1 MRAEAALA
9 RAALTGLVAAAVAGG
24 PARGAEVAVAVAGR
38 PARGV
43 EVAPDGARDRAV
55 STLSVREAVLAQQA
69 DGARAEVRWRLGAL
83 YRLVVAGQALPAATR
98 ARALDAGTRLLAR
111 ELAEA
116 RSLGGERDQ
125 LRAQR
130 ATVAAVAGREEGI
143 GVAPLFALPVPGLVL
158 APFGVAPDRDTGA
171 LVPRAGLRLAAG
183 RLAPVRAPAA
193 GRVVLVASEPE
204 GRAVMLD
211 HGAGWM
217 TIVGGLAAVGVA
229 EGDGVAARQCLGA
242 AAPGA
247 GVTFEV
253 WRGRRPV
260 DPLLLVRP
268 VSAPRAAL
276 AASAAL
282 P

>member
-1 MRAEAALA
+1 VRAEAALA

-24 PARGAEVAVAVAGR
+24 PARGAEVE
-38 PARGV
+38 P
-43 EVAPDGARDRAV
+43 PGALGDRAV
-55 STLSVREAVLAQQA
+55 STLSVREAVLVHQA

-83 YRLVVAGQALPAATR
+83 YRLVVAGQAFPAATR
-98 ARALDAGTRLLAR
+98 ARALDAGTRVLAR

-116 RSLGGERDQ
+116 RSVGGERDQ

-130 ATVAAVAGREEGI
+130 ATLAAVAGGEEGI
-143 GVAPLFALPVPGLVL
+143 GVPPIFAMPVPGSVL
-158 APFGVAPDRDTGA
+158 ARFGVAPERDTGA

-183 RLAPVRAPAA
+183 RLAPVKAPAA
-193 GRVVLVASEPE
+193 GRVALVASERE

-217 TIVGGLAAVGVA
+217 TIVGGLAAVRVA
-229 EGDGVAARQCLGA
+229 EGEGVAAGQCLGA
-242 AAPGA
+242 AAAGV

-260 DPLLLVRP
+260 DPLPLVRP
-268 VSAPRAAL
+268 VSAPRGARGSRRRAVD
-276 AASAAL
+276 
-282 P
+282 